1 MTISTE
7 ALKYSAAGSE
17 LHGHL
22 AYDDA
27 ASGVRPG
34 VLIIHE
40 GGGVNNSG
48 RPPPGKGGG
57 GKKWGA
63 PFSGKNFCEIKA
75 EILFGKASKDIFY
88 NFIPRPKL

>member
-27 ASGVRPG
+27 AHS
-34 VLIIHE
+34 
-40 GGGVNNSG
+40 
-48 RPPPGKGGG
+48 
-57 GKKWGA
+57 
-63 PFSGKNFCEIKA
+63 
-75 EILFGKASKDIFY
+75 
-88 NFIPRPKL
+88 